1 MILAGLS
8 LLYSFAVGDDEE
20 YQKMDDQTKVRNFI
34 IPKSLTKLVGME
46 NSVKI
51 PMHTTA
57 SFFFKSMPELLYNK
71 IMNEGT
77 KNHVDNQ
84 RLRTA
89 LREAAVDALL
99 GPNVT
104 PTGVKPF
111 LEIALNRN
119 FFTGGSLTP
128 KGMENLESFRQYT
141 ASTSELGKV
150 ISKGTFGV
158 LNPIE
163 ADHLMKSL
171 LGTVG
176 ASAMW
181 GSNLFSNDRVEP
193 NASANP
199 LYGAFV
205 SAPVPR
211 GPEDVYYD
219 LKERSTKVYNTYI
232 DMMKKGRTE
241 EGKKYRSENEA
252 LFKAY
257 GYTNGVEQGLKQLNA
272 EIRRIGD
279 LPGEKLSGA
288 EKRERITYYQGKKN
302 DILKD
307 VIEYRKRAGL

>member
-1 MILAGLS
+1 
-8 LLYSFAVGDDEE
+8 
-20 YQKMDDQTKVRNFI
+20 
-34 IPKSLTKLVGME
+34 
-46 NSVKI
+46 
-51 PMHTTA
+51 
-57 SFFFKSMPELLYNK
+57 
-71 IMNEGT
+71 
-77 KNHVDNQ
+77 VDNQ

-219 LKERSTKVYNTYI
+219 LKERSTKVYSTYV

-241 EGKKYRSENEA
+241 EAKKYRSENEA

-257 GYTNGVEQGLKQLNA
+257 GYTNGVEQGLKKVNA
-272 EIRRIGD
+272 EIRRLGD
-279 LPGEKLSGA
+279 LSGDKLSGA